1 MLYSQCPSHK
11 ANLPALS
18 LFGSKLKVSQEA
30 VYLRVTF
37 DSRLT
42 WESYFRKM
50 EDKAQSCLNLLRVL
64 SSHIKS
70 RNCNFML
77 SLYKALMCPIF
88 EYACIAYIS
97 AKDVQHSKLQKL
109 QNAAI
114 RSSLGLSAYIL
125 DEFMHDASG
134 LPRILDHLKTFAST
148 RFNSMLSTSPIVHQS
163 VDGYKVAKKILH
175 HPSPLDVI
183 TSI

>member
-1 MLYSQCPSHK
+1 MLFSRCPSHK

-18 LFGSKLKVSQEA
+18 LFGSKLDVSQEA
-30 VYLRVTF
+30 VFLGVTF

-42 WESYFRKM
+42 WKNYFRKM
-50 EDKAQSCLNLLRVL
+50 EDKAQSRLNLLRVL

-77 SLYKALMCPIF
+77 SLYKALMRPIF
-88 EYACIAYIS
+88 EYAYIS
-97 AKDVQHSKLQKL
+97 AKDVHLSKLQKL

-114 RSSLGLSAYIL
+114 QSSFGLPAYISQ
-125 DEFMHDASG
+125 EFMHDASG
-134 LPRILDHLKTFAST
+134 LPQILDHLKTFAST
-148 RFNSMLSTSPIVHQS
+148 RSNSMLSTSPIVHKS
-163 VDGYKVAKKILH
+163 VDCYKMVKKILH

-183 TSI
+183 NSI